1 MPEREHPRGRQ
12 SAEEISDL
20 AVRLHERVRDGGP
33 LAAPAD
39 VAASLHPE
47 DAAELEAILR
57 VLAALDGPA
66 PDLAD
71 PPPHLWGRIAAELEP
86 ETEAVAHDGPGAG
99 DATDVG
105 MRPGGVAAVRPIG
118 SARSVARGRWWP
130 LAAAAA
136 VGLVIGGGAVGAA
149 MSGGPWQG
157 GAPEAGKPAA
167 TSPAPPTPAPPTP
180 VSPTPASPTSGTD
193 APGQGAELGGGEDLI
208 GTAVMASVTTDGS
221 AARAEMTRAA
231 DGEMHLA
238 VHVPQVPAPE
248 DGYLEVWIRDEA
260 ATRMISLGTV
270 TRQDSVLT
278 VPEGVDLAS
287 YPMLDVSH
295 EHFDGD
301 PSHSTISLWVGEM
314 RRAT

>member
-20 AVRLHERVRDGGP
+20 AVRLHERMRGDGGP

-71 PPPHLWGRIAAELEP
+71 PPPHLWGRIAAELGP
-86 ETEAVAHDGPGAG
+86 ETEAVAHDGPPQGEATG
-99 DATDVG
+99 EDAAPD
-105 MRPGGVAAVRPIG
+105 GVATVRPIG
-118 SARSVARGRWWP
+118 SGPSAARGRWWP
-130 LAAAAA
+130 VAAAAA
-136 VGLVIGGGAVGAA
+136 AGLVIGGGAVGAA
-149 MSGGPWQG
+149 LGGGPWQG
-157 GAPEAGKPAA
+157 GVPEAGKPAT
-167 TSPAPPTPAPPTP
+167 TSPAPPPR
-180 VSPTPASPTSGTD
+180 GTD
-193 APGQGAELGGGEDLI
+193 APGQGGEPGGGDLI

-221 AARAEMTRAA
+221 PARAEMTRAA
-231 DGEMHLA
+231 DGEMHLS

-260 ATRMISLGTV
+260 ASRMISLGTV
-270 TRQDSVLT
+270 PRQDTTLT

-287 YPMLDVSH
+287 YPVLDISH

-301 PSHSTISLWVGEM
+301 PSHSTLSLWVGEM
-314 RRAT
+314 HRAT

>member
-12 SAEEISDL
+12 PAEEISDL
-20 AVRLHERVRDGGP
+20 AVRLRERMRGDDGP
-33 LAAPAD
+33 LAEPAD

-71 PPPHLWGRIAAELEP
+71 PPPHLWGRIAAELGP
-86 ETEAVAHDGPGAG
+86 ETEAVAHDGPPQGEATG
-99 DATDVG
+99 EDAAPD
-105 MRPGGVAAVRPIG
+105 GVATVRPIG
-118 SARSVARGRWWP
+118 SGPSAARGRWWP
-130 LAAAAA
+130 VAAAAA
-136 VGLVIGGGAVGAA
+136 AGLVIGGGAVGAA
-149 MSGGPWQG
+149 
-157 GAPEAGKPAA
+157 
-167 TSPAPPTPAPPTP
+167 
-180 VSPTPASPTSGTD
+180 
-193 APGQGAELGGGEDLI
+193 LGGGDDLI

-221 AARAEMTRAA
+221 PARAEMTRAA

-260 ATRMISLGTV
+260 ASRMISLGTV
-270 TRQDSVLT
+270 TRQDTTLT

-287 YPMLDVSH
+287 YPVLDVSH

-301 PSHSTISLWVGEM
+301 PSHSTLSLWVGEM
-314 RRAT
+314 HRTT

>member
-12 SAEEISDL
+12 PAEEISDL
-20 AVRLHERVRDGGP
+20 AVRLHERVRGDGGP

-71 PPPHLWGRIAAELEP
+71 PPPHLWGRIAAELGP
-86 ETEAVAHDGPGAG
+86 ETEAVAHDGPLQGE
-99 DATDVG
+99 ATGEDVA
-105 MRPGGVAAVRPIG
+105 PDGVATVRPIG
-118 SARSVARGRWWP
+118 SGPSAARGRWWP
-130 LAAAAA
+130 VAAAAA
-136 VGLVIGGGAVGAA
+136 AGLVIGGGAVGAA
-149 MSGGPWQG
+149 P
-157 GAPEAGKPAA
+157 
-167 TSPAPPTPAPPTP
+167 
-180 VSPTPASPTSGTD
+180 
-193 APGQGAELGGGEDLI
+193 GGGDDLI

-221 AARAEMTRAA
+221 PARAEMTRAA

-260 ATRMISLGTV
+260 ASRMISLGTV
-270 TRQDSVLT
+270 TRQDTTLT

-287 YPMLDVSH
+287 YPVLDVSH

-301 PSHSTISLWVGEM
+301 PSHSTLSLWVGEM
-314 RRAT
+314 HRTT

>member
-12 SAEEISDL
+12 PAEEISDL
-20 AVRLHERVRDGGP
+20 AVRLHERVRGDGGP

-71 PPPHLWGRIAAELEP
+71 PPPHLWGRIAAELGP
-86 ETEAVAHDGPGAG
+86 ETEAVAHDGPLQGE
-99 DATDVG
+99 ATGEDVA
-105 MRPGGVAAVRPIG
+105 PDGVATVRPIG
-118 SARSVARGRWWP
+118 SGPSAARGRWWP
-130 LAAAAA
+130 VAAAAA
-136 VGLVIGGGAVGAA
+136 AGLVIGGGAVGAA
-149 MSGGPWQG
+149 LGGGPWQG
-157 GAPEAGKPAA
+157 GVPEAGKPAT
-167 TSPAPPTPAPPTP
+167 TSPAPPTR
-180 VSPTPASPTSGTD
+180 GTD
-193 APGQGAELGGGEDLI
+193 APGQGGEPGGGDDLI

-221 AARAEMTRAA
+221 PARAEMTRAA

-260 ATRMISLGTV
+260 ASRMISLGTV
-270 TRQDSVLT
+270 TRQDTTLT

-287 YPMLDVSH
+287 YPVLDVSH

-301 PSHSTISLWVGEM
+301 PSHSTLSLWVGEM
-314 RRAT
+314 HRTT

>member
-1 MPEREHPRGRQ
+1 MPEREHPRGRLP
-12 SAEEISDL
+12 AEEISDL
-20 AVRLHERVRDGGP
+20 AVWLHERVRDGGP

-71 PPPHLWGRIAAELEP
+71 PPPHLWGRIAAELAP
-86 ETEAVAHDGPGAG
+86 ETEAVAHDGPRQGE
-99 DATDVG
+99 ATGEDVA
-105 MRPGGVAAVRPIG
+105 PDGVAAVRPIG

-167 TSPAPPTPAPPTP
+167 TSPAPPTPA
-180 VSPTPASPTSGTD
+180 SPTSETD